1 MSSGFDA
8 MWNAYSS
15 WRDYAVKSF
24 EVASNTSFPMG
35 YSRAKRVIVCG
46 VGGSGVVGDYLAG
59 LAAVYGG
66 VPVHTVKSHRL
77 PVWVSEEDL
86 VVTVSFSGETLETL
100 QCFREALARKAL
112 VYVVAGGGRLLKEA
126 RDANVPAIQIAKGPA
141 ARASFAQLFYATL
154 EPLARFGL
162 VRVPK
167 EHIVESIDVLGQVDG
182 IVKLA
187 REALTATGNAKLY
200 TFISCSPFE
209 SLAIRA
215 KNEACENAKV
225 SAMAW
230 FLPESFHN
238 DIEGSLK
245 DMEASIIAFIH
256 DNTCSR
262 MVKTLS
268 EIVGA
273 PVYPIE
279 LNGRSPLAKL
289 MWGTLFVGFFTL
301 LLADKHGVSPLETA
315 RIKAFRSR
323 YAQLFS

>member
-24 EVASNTSFPMG
+24 EAASNTSFPMG

-162 VRVPK
+162 VRVPE
-167 EHIVESIDVLGQVDG
+167 EHVTESIDVLGQVDS
-182 IVKLA
+182 VTRSA
-187 REALTATGNAKLY
+187 RDALEATGNARLY
-200 TFISCSPFE
+200 TFVSCSPFE
-209 SLAIRA
+209 GLTIRA
-215 KNEACENAKV
+215 KNEVCENAKV
-225 SAMAW
+225 GATAW

-238 DIEGSLK
+238 DIEGSLE
-245 DMEASIIAFIH
+245 DVEASIIAFIH
-256 DNTCSR
+256 NDSCSR
-262 MVKTLS
+262 MVKVLS
-268 EIVGA
+268 EVVGA
-273 PVYPIE
+273 PIYSVE
-279 LNGRSPLAKL
+279 LYGESPLAKL
-289 MWGTLFVGFFTL
+289 MWGTLFAGFFSL
-301 LLADKHGVSPLETA
+301 LLARERGVDPMETA

-323 YAQLFS
+323 YTQLFG

>member
-1 MSSGFDA
+1 MSSDFDV
-8 MWNAYSS
+8 MWKAYSS
-15 WRDYAVKSF
+15 WRDYAANSLKA
-24 EVASNTSFPMG
+24 ASNTSFPIG
-35 YSRAKRVIVCG
+35 YSRAKRVVVCG
-46 VGGSGVVGDYLAG
+46 MGGSGGVGDYLAS
-59 LAAVYGG
+59 LVAVYGG

-77 PVWVSEEDL
+77 PAWVGEDDL
-86 VVTVSFSGETLETL
+86 VVLVSFSGETLETL
-100 QCFREALARKAL
+100 YCLREALARRAL

-126 RDANVPAIQIAKGPA
+126 EEANVPATQIVRGPA

-238 DIEGSLK
+238 DIEGSLE
-245 DMEASIIAFIH
+245 DVEASIIAFIH

-268 EIVGA
+268 EVVGA

-301 LLADKHGVSPLETA
+301 LLADKRGVSPLETA